1 MADKLFV
8 RRCEKFTQW
17 TATQPIEVDVE
28 KLRKCDPPYEG
39 NTEQELF
46 DYLNENIWEEWDGE
60 FVNNDHNKEVY
71 GEGLEYLALED
82 GYFDM
87 EVYADSREKFGDSW
101 MELGV
106 PNEEYRKTGGFKM
119 YVSDGE

>member
-1 MADKLFV
+1 MKV
-8 RRCEKFTQW
+8 TPRT
-17 TATQPIEVDVE
+17 I
-28 KLRKCDPPYEG
+28 
-39 NTEQELF
+39 
-46 DYLNENIWEEWDGE
+46 YLNENIWEEWDE

-71 GEGLEYLALED
+71 GEGLEDLALED

-106 PNEEYRKTGGFKM
+106 PNEEYRKTGGFQRWRIKKNTPFM
-119 YVSDGE
+119 QMGLMMRY